1 MLNFI
6 FIYNKGSVFDS
17 VYTYS
22 YHSVVS
28 IHRKPVLLARFGRYY
43 KLATAHCIFRKSV
56 KLLFGANI
64 RARWGVSYDTTGASP
79 RNPQMSAA
87 PTFSIANP
95 RQMKFHLHGT
105 HGDAM
110 KLPGRQFITGSFL
123 PCIPSRQ
130 GVPPMT
136 YPHRPCSC
144 PTPTLSSSKN
154 QIWRRLPRGA
164 GAFCSPGHPLF
175 VFSGLMAMCDIC
187 GIYM

>member
-64 RARWGVSYDTTGASP
+64 RARWGVCKAPTGASP
-79 RNPQMSAA
+79 RNPQTSAA
-87 PTFSIANP
+87 QPFRICNP
-95 RQMKFHLHGT
+95 LQNRDFCRTGPVQMLLICLICKSLRFDFDRTRPASAAHQNQG
-105 HGDAM
+105 
-110 KLPGRQFITGSFL
+110 PVV
-123 PCIPSRQ
+123 PSRH
-130 GVPPMT
+130 PPVG
-136 YPHRPCSC
+136 PVSC
-144 PTPTLSSSKN
+144 PTPTLFSAECKS
-154 QIWRRLPRGA
+154 LT
-164 GAFCSPGHPLF
+164 
-175 VFSGLMAMCDIC
+175 VFSPPNNPADIC
-187 GIYM
+187 REHLQISC